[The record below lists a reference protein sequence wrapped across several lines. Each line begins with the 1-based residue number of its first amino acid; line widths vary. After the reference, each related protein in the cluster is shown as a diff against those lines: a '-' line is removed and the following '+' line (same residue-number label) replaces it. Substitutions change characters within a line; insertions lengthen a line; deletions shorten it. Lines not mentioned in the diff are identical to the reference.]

1 MLKLGREVQS
11 PTAWRCDDALR
22 CGRQLDGDGVK
33 AHRMIAVSRGVTSGI
48 LEVSMLASQ
57 SRRRLTLE
65 VSRDVV
71 FRLDRG
77 SIDRID
83 CR

>member
-1 MLKLGREVQS
+1 
-11 PTAWRCDDALR
+11 
-22 CGRQLDGDGVK
+22 
-33 AHRMIAVSRGVTSGI
+33 
-48 LEVSMLASQ
+48 MLASQ

-77 SIDRID
+77 SIDRD
-83 CR
+83 YHLHSRRARALACDLFNSDRQLEAMLAAC